1 MKLSDKPLDPEAER
15 ELDAVDAALAG
26 RAVAPDFA
34 GWGELTELLQDQRP
48 EADPAWCAELDAR
61 AASRFRPEGGGSWHD
76 ALDRLKAMPPRRIAG
91 PAGALATLA
100 IVVVVAASALSGGG
114 SDSTDSAS
122 LQPIPAKSD
131 EALSG
136 PAPTSPG
143 AESAGDAAAA
153 TVAPD
158 SKYLSASRDQGK
170 LSPGTEQRQVDRDVS
185 MRLSTRPDAVRDVSD
200 DVITIARSLDG
211 IVVSSQVSESGNHS
225 TATLELTIPSKNL
238 DVAIDRLRDLAHV
251 DSLNETTADI
261 THPYVTAQED
271 LRDAQAERRSLLDAL
286 ANASTASE
294 AESLRLQIDDA
305 RRRISQAQA
314 RFENI
319 ARQARLST
327 VSVQVVADP
336 DAPAADDGRSLGDW
350 VDDALSVLR
359 DVAGV
364 LLITAAI
371 AVPLAMI
378 AAVAWLLVSRLR
390 RRRRERALD
399 A

>member
-1 MKLSDKPLDPEAER
+1 MKLRDEPLDPEAER

-26 RAVAPDFA
+26 RAVAPELA
-34 GWGELTELLQDQRP
+34 GWAELTELLVEQRP
-48 EADPAWCAELDAR
+48 EADPAWSAELDAR
-61 AASRFRPEGGGSWHD
+61 AASRFRPEGGGGSWRD

-91 PAGALATLA
+91 PAGGLATLA

-136 PAPTSPG
+136 PPPTSPG
-143 AESAGDAAAA
+143 AGSAGDAA

-158 SKYLSASRDQGK
+158 SRYSSASRDQSK
-170 LSPGTEQRQVDRDVS
+170 LSPGTDQRQVDRDVS

-211 IVVSSQVSESGNHS
+211 IVVSSQVSESGNRS

-238 DVAIDRLRDLAHV
+238 DAAIDRLRDLAHV

-371 AVPLAMI
+371 ALPLAML
-378 AAVAWLLVSRLR
+378 AAIAWLLVSRLR
-390 RRRRERALD
+390 RRQRERALD